1 MIPVLIG
8 LGVLVTG
15 AFAVAN
21 WDEWFSSSSQAEEF
35 HTKADGKK
43 IAILGRRE
51 TGKSRIFELLTTGKI
66 DITKTYE
73 QTRTFNAISE
83 THVKIVDANIDFVMV
98 NSADLGGS
106 ERSYSDWLKQ
116 AKDADFILYLINAKD
131 LMENKAGFKE
141 NIKKDMQMI
150 NEIVRNNEVSKVFLV
165 TTHSDEVSLYKKDR
179 DKFENKIENHS
190 LVLESQ
196 LILGGKNKVQLLIG
210 SLDSTENG
218 KSLLKQI
225 FINL

>member
-1 MIPVLIG
+1 MFI
-8 LGVLVTG
+8 
-15 AFAVAN
+15 
-21 WDEWFSSSSQAEEF
+21 
-35 HTKADGKK
+35 
-43 IAILGRRE
+43 
-51 TGKSRIFELLTTGKI
+51 KSVRSCCLT
-66 DITKTYE
+66 
-73 QTRTFNAISE
+73 Q
-83 THVKIVDANIDFVMV
+83 V
-98 NSADLGGS
+98 NLSP
-106 ERSYSDWLKQ
+106 
-116 AKDADFILYLINAKD
+116 
-131 LMENKAGFKE
+131 
-141 NIKKDMQMI
+141 IKPGQ
-150 NEIVRNNEVSKVFLV
+150 F

>member
-1 MIPVLIG
+1 
-8 LGVLVTG
+8 
-15 AFAVAN
+15 
-21 WDEWFSSSSQAEEF
+21 
-35 HTKADGKK
+35 
-43 IAILGRRE
+43 
-51 TGKSRIFELLTTGKI
+51 
-66 DITKTYE
+66 
-73 QTRTFNAISE
+73 
-83 THVKIVDANIDFVMV
+83 MV